1 MRVSIILVAC
11 PGLCNVVGSNT
22 FNMLGCLGLSGLAA
36 SGGLQVA
43 PAVLNFDIWVML
55 AVALAC
61 LPIFLTGRDIER
73 RPGGVRAAL
82 GALPRGAGMAKNPAG
97 PDLKP
102 SGVRP

>member
-1 MRVSIILVAC
+1 VRVSIILVAC
-11 PGLCNVVGSNT
+11 PGLCNEAAARCRGIARLFVR
-22 FNMLGCLGLSGLAA
+22 SGLAA